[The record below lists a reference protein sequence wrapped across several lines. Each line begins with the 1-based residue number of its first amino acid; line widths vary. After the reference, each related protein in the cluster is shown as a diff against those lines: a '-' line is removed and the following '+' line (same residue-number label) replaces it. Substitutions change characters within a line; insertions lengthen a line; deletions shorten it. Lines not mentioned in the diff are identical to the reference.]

1 MLKIFPSPQLFKSLK
16 SHITISYLTFTV
28 TDKSV
33 NANQLN
39 NRPPSLILSTFIPSM
54 AASSS
59 KKICEHLQEQQESF
73 VLDIQRP
80 SMSNLTRRRILHTR
94 KILKL
99 IFYKLICSNHSKQKL
114 NCHKAHI
121 YELKLLQSG
130 GSKRYSSRGS
140 SVAWYESSTCGMKD
154 SPCKKNQAAV
164 LAETCQPHERS
175 SFIEQQVGS

>member
-1 MLKIFPSPQLFKSLK
+1 
-16 SHITISYLTFTV
+16 
-28 TDKSV
+28 
-33 NANQLN
+33 
-39 NRPPSLILSTFIPSM
+39 M

-99 IFYKLICSNHSKQKL
+99 IFYKLICSNHSKQRL

-140 SVAWYESSTCGMKD
+140 SVAWYESSMCGMKD

-175 SFIEQQVGS
+175 SFIEQQCKEDGGKLGPGSLPFEAIRSNTGSNIKLLI